1 MKKKFITVV
10 AALALLVSTSFAN
23 NTTEPSQDIKT
34 EFNRLFTNSTNV
46 KWQMVS
52 NFYMATFKQGEQYL
66 TAYFN
71 PLGKMEAVS
80 RNIST
85 TALPLM
91 LQKGLE
97 DRRKNNWITETAE
110 LVNNNGTQYYIT
122 LENAN
127 TKTIYQSSGSEWT
140 VYKSSEK

>member
-1 MKKKFITVV
+1 
-10 AALALLVSTSFAN
+10 
-23 NTTEPSQDIKT
+23 
-34 EFNRLFTNSTNV
+34 
-46 KWQMVS
+46 
-52 NFYMATFKQGEQYL
+52 MATFKQGEQYL

-71 PLGKMEAVS
+71 PFGKMEAVS

-97 DRRKNNWITETAE
+97 DRRKNNWITETSE